1 MRRFSL
7 LLLGAAACAAPAPQT
22 TPSPA
27 VLPGATAIT
36 AADLRRDLYVF
47 AADSFRG
54 REAGTADATRAASWL
69 AGHLAALGLA
79 PAGDSG
85 YFQRVPMVR
94 EYVDPAASHVRV
106 TRGGAV
112 TELALGGDIAPLLSL
127 GQGMYAKRAAEGDVV
142 FVSYGLAMNGRDDF
156 KGLDLAGKVVVFVN
170 GAPAGMDST
179 MRKQLEGFDAI
190 GLRIGGILARRP
202 AAIVALLTGAGA
214 DLYDK
219 ASPELLKSVAL
230 ASDASPEG
238 EAQRQVPLILLAPL
252 SRAGALVP
260 ANFPAVDSS
269 RALAGV
275 RLSADIRQV
284 RSTFNGQNVVA
295 ILRGR
300 DAAMANSYVALGAH
314 LDHIG
319 IQAPVAGDSIA
330 NGADDD
336 GSGSIGLLAIARSMA
351 AMPVKPRRSTL
362 FVWHTGEEKGLLG
375 SSYFVEHPTVPI
387 DSIVAQVNADMIG
400 RNGAVSETATPAPDV
415 ANAFYIVGPLAAP
428 NNQSKVLGALVDSVN
443 AASARPFRI
452 DHEWDTPTHP
462 ERIYFRSDHYNYAK
476 KGIPIVFLTTGLHP
490 DYHRVSDSPDKIEYE
505 KMARIA
511 TLMRD
516 VVTTVGDRATRPR

>member
-1 MRRFSL
+1 MRRLPL
-7 LLLGAAACAAPAPQT
+7 LLLGAAACAVPAPRT

-27 VLPGATAIT
+27 APGSVVIS
-36 AADLRRDLYVF
+36 AADLRRDLFVF

-54 REAGTADATRAASWL
+54 REAGTADATRAAAWI
-69 AGHLAALGLA
+69 AGHLATLGLA

-85 YFQRVPMVR
+85 FFQRVPMVR
-94 EYVDPAASHVRV
+94 EYVDPATSHVRV
-106 TRGGAV
+106 TRAGAS
-112 TELALGGDIAPLLSL
+112 TEMALGAETVPLLSL
-127 GQGMYAKRAAEGDVV
+127 GQGVFAKRAAEGDVV
-142 FVSYGLAMNGRDDF
+142 FVSYGLAMTGRDDF
-156 KGLDLAGKVVVFVN
+156 KGQDLAGKVVVFVN
-170 GAPAGMDST
+170 GAPAGTDST

-190 GLRIGGILARRP
+190 GLRLGGILARRP
-202 AAIVALLTGAGA
+202 AAVVALLTGAGA
-214 DLYDK
+214 DLYEK

-230 ASDASPEG
+230 AKDASPEG
-238 EAQRQVPLILLAPL
+238 DAERQVPLILLAPL
-252 SRAGALVP
+252 ARAGELVP
-260 ANFPAVDSS
+260 ANFPAVDSA
-269 RALAGV
+269 RAMTGV

-319 IQAPVAGDSIA
+319 INAPVAGDSIA

-336 GSGSIGLLAIARSMA
+336 ASGSIGLLGIARSMA
-351 AMPVKPRRSTL
+351 AMPVRPRRSTL

-400 RNGAVSETATPAPDV
+400 RNGATSETAAPAPD
-415 ANAFYIVGPLAAP
+415 AADALYIVGPQAAP
-428 NNQSKVLGALVDSVN
+428 NHQSKVLGALVDSVN

-452 DHEWDTPTHP
+452 DREWDTPIHP
-462 ERIYFRSDHYNYAK
+462 ERIYFRSDHYNYAR

-490 DYHRVSDSPDKIEYE
+490 DYHRVSDSAEKIEYE

-516 VVTTVGDRATRPR
+516 VVTAVGDRATRPR